1 LRFAPKVPVAWVV
14 QLYRRDALLLQDEE
28 LVGKVGGRLYAR
40 CLDILMV
47 SDGRVA
53 CPECQTEFHVPWIGE
68 PTDRVAQCPRCTWS
82 VTAGTFHA
90 SFEHQDLL
98 GVNARSAFAA
108 FVAQYPAVRGYPA
121 RMLLI
126 DRLVHAVHAGGG
138 AAARNLLEG
147 RPRHAGDP
155 RHPDNSLV
163 IPAVLEAAV
172 RATGLGPGSLI
183 IEQRSET
190 PHQTNR
196 LYDVWLTAA
205 T

>member
-1 LRFAPKVPVAWVV
+1 VNTHSERLRFAPKVPVAWVV

-53 CPECQTEFHVPWIGE
+53 CPECQTEVHVPWIGE

-82 VTAGTFHA
+82 ITAGTFHA

-108 FVAQYPAVRGYPA
+108 FVAQYPAARGYPA

-126 DRLVHAVHAGGG
+126 DRLVHAVHAGGA

-147 RPRHAGDP
+147 RPRQ
-155 RHPDNSLV
+155 
-163 IPAVLEAAV
+163 VLAILDTM
-172 RATGLGPGSLI
+172 ATRP
-183 IEQRSET
+183 
-190 PHQTNR
+190 
-196 LYDVWLTAA
+196 
-205 T
+205 